1 MASGPITSVGNIA
14 QALTTLHQASGASEF
29 ELRFNQLQN
38 TVIGRLNKE
47 IQKVN
52 EAGGSK
58 AELLSMQREGKALA
72 ANLPVVEK
80 FILDSQTNSNR
91 LATVYDKL
99 ASMVS
104 LFSDDNAIS
113 AADVTSFNTLRQE
126 TVDELNKMWQLSY
139 VGFTDG
145 DIIRR
150 LKNEITAFQA
160 LTPVEGVVDP
170 AGTTPAT
177 NANRD
182 VLTALETL
190 QDKTST
196 AQTVTTNSIYTMVD
210 VRENIM
216 SKMSTIEADVTELN
230 SSVQL
235 QKLAEVEALKKKYG
249 AILESISI
257 SYDASSGLAGSLNQQ
272 LARPIPEKGSVLNLF
287 L

>member
-196 AQTVTTNSIYTMVD
+196 AQTVTANSIYTMVD